1 MRILK
6 KTNINFLSARYICY
20 ILSGGLVLVGI
31 LSLIFGGLD
40 FGIDFRGGT
49 ELIVKFSN
57 SIEVAEIRSAL
68 DKVGLGRSEIKLYGG
83 EGTMFLIRTTE
94 QAEGNIISDKIKEA
108 LQKAFPTNAF
118 EVMREDKIGPKI
130 GKELRLDALYAVLW
144 SLVAILIYVAFRFKY
159 TFGIGAVVALM
170 HDVLTTFAFLTI
182 INQLF
187 PALNVEITQE
197 VIAAFLTIIGVSVND
212 TVVIF
217 DRIRENLKIHRSLP
231 LMDVMNQSVNEMLS
245 RTIITNGTIFV
256 VLLVL
261 LFFGGEVL
269 RGFALTLTFGTIT
282 GTYSTIY
289 IASSFV
295 LDFTNYMEKRK
306 KKS

>member
-1 MRILK
+1 MRLLK
-6 KTNINFLSARYICY
+6 KTNINFLGARKICY
-20 ILSGGLVLVGI
+20 AISGALVLVGI

-57 SIEVAEIRSAL
+57 PIEVSEIRSAL

-94 QAEGNIISDKIKEA
+94 QGEGNIISDKIKET
-108 LQKAFPTNAF
+108 LQKGFPTNAF
-118 EVMREDKIGPKI
+118 EVLREDKIGPKI

-217 DRIRENLKIHRSLP
+217 DRIRENLKLHRSLP
-231 LMDVMNQSVNEMLS
+231 LMDVMNQSVNETLS
-245 RTIITNGTIFV
+245 RTIITNGTIFL

-261 LFFGGEVL
+261 LLFGGEVL

-295 LDFTNYMEKRK
+295 LDFTNYMGKRK